1 MCSSYAPYILARCI
15 LHTWS
20 TKLCQ
25 TNNDYLYIILL
36 LLFIHKNIS
45 SPLMCTN
52 DGLILCITESISIL
66 YLSLIKYFNYVREE
80 KETAV
85 AKFNDIEE
93 GAELPL
99 INSEEV
105 SSEPSTPLATE
116 DIPGN
121 TAIVPLTQSSTT
133 DEYIWPSIGDL
144 NNRVR
149 RLIST
154 CQRNFKKEEQKLVQK
169 AKVSII

>member
-1 MCSSYAPYILARCI
+1 MLRYRLLNIFF
-15 LHTWS
+15 
-20 TKLCQ
+20 
-25 TNNDYLYIILL
+25 YL
-36 LLFIHKNIS
+36 F
-45 SPLMCTN
+45 
-52 DGLILCITESISIL
+52 
-66 YLSLIKYFNYVREE
+66 REE
-80 KETAV
+80 KESAV

-99 INSEEV
+99 NSEDV

-116 DIPGN
+116 E
-121 TAIVPLTQSSTT
+121 SSTANT
-133 DEYIWPSIGDL
+133 TVTPVTQTTAVDECIWPSIGDL

-169 AKVSII
+169 AKVSNTESYRLVFRQNIVSSQDLPNTIFRELFYPILKLQLYIKR